1 MSLYNSKD
9 EKLENIKEIQFKLE
23 KDIQVLC
30 EKNIDSLLQL
40 KYIRSEFSIDN
51 FRIDSLAYDEKNRA
65 FVIIEYKRDKNF
77 SVIDQGYAYLAL
89 MLNHKADF
97 ILEYNETTIKGLKRT
112 DVDWSQSKVIFIS
125 PSFTNYQ
132 KEAIS
137 FKDLPIEL
145 WEIKKYSNNTISFIQ
160 IQTKGK
166 VESINMISKTD
177 KTIETV
183 NKEIKVYTENEK
195 LESANEE
202 IKELYEKVKVMIQN
216 IGDDITV
223 KATKTYMAFI
233 RNTNICDI
241 EIQKSQL
248 KMWLNIKYGKL
259 EDSKNV
265 VRNVSEI
272 GHHGNGD
279 YEISLSN
286 DDDIEYIISLVRQ
299 VYNQNN

>member
-1 MSLYNSKD
+1 MALYD
-9 EKLENIKEIQFKLE
+9 LQGEKFENIKEIQFKLE
-23 KDIQVLC
+23 KDIQILC
-30 EKNIDSLLQL
+30 ENNLDRLLQI

-51 FRIDSLAYDEKNRA
+51 FRIDTLAYDEKNKA
-65 FVIIEYKRDKNF
+65 FVIIEFKRDKNF

-97 ILEYNETTIKGLKRT
+97 ILEYNEENIKGLKRA

-145 WEIKKYSNNTISFIQ
+145 WEIKKYNNNTISFIQ
-160 IQTKGK
+160 IETKGK
-166 VESINMISKTD
+166 VESINLVSKAD

-195 LESANEE
+195 LESVNEE

-223 KATKTYMAFI
+223 KSTKKYMAFI
-233 RNTNICDI
+233 RNTNFCDI

-248 KMWLNIKYGKL
+248 KMWLNVKYGKL

-265 VRNVSEI
+265 ARNVSEI

-279 YEISLSN
+279 YEITLSD

-299 VYNQNN
+299 VYNQNS

>member
-1 MSLYNSKD
+1 MSLYNLQN

-23 KDIQVLC
+23 KDIQILC
-30 EKNIDSLLQL
+30 ENNLDRLLQI

-51 FRIDSLAYDEKNRA
+51 FRIDTLAYDEKNKA
-65 FVIIEYKRDKNF
+65 FVIIEFKRDKNF

-97 ILEYNETTIKGLKRT
+97 ILEYNEKNIKGLKRA

-145 WEIKKYSNNTISFIQ
+145 WEIKKYNNNTISFIQ
-160 IQTKGK
+160 IETKGK
-166 VESINMISKTD
+166 VESINLVSKAD

-195 LESANEE
+195 LESVNEE

-216 IGDDITV
+216 IGDDITI
-223 KATKTYMAFI
+223 KSTKKYMAFI
-233 RNTNICDI
+233 RNTNFCDI

-248 KMWLNIKYGKL
+248 KMWLNVKYGKL

-265 VRNVSEI
+265 ARNVSEI

-279 YEISLSN
+279 YEITLSN

-299 VYNQNN
+299 VYNQNS